1 MSVHIRHLMKEH
13 KKQKRERA
21 KTITLVLVILCIF
34 TLPCVIQERW
44 IETDQPYHKEL
55 AWIYGTMPLMHYQCY
70 SIRSDSETNET
81 WVYFG
86 LDRFERFSLT
96 SMFCTKDRA
105 AAEIARIQKRT
116 AEYLQDHPESELH
129 DHHITIALQELPGE
143 NFELTNYDQE
153 TKERYEHAYDIS
165 YLHTLSTEHLSA
177 AAELSPMRYLY
188 VVAETADDVTFFADW
203 TDLRYLNIYCKDLT
217 QEQITFLCENLPEC
231 EIWINDEQAQEAA
244 SQTD

>member
-1 MSVHIRHLMKEH
+1 MNVDKA
-13 KKQKRERA
+13 KQQRRKGIA
-21 KTITLVLVILCIF
+21 LLLTAFCILI
-34 TLPCVIQERW
+34 LPCIICMRW
-44 IETDQPYHKEL
+44 IETDQAYQKDL
-55 AWIYGTMPLMHYQCY
+55 AWVYGTMPLVHYQCA
-70 SIRSDSETNET
+70 SIHSDPETKET
-81 WVYFG
+81 SIYFT
-86 LDRFERFSLT
+86 LDRVEQFSMT
-96 SMFCTKDRA
+96 AMFFTKDRA

-188 VVAETADDVTFFADW
+188 VAAKTADDVTFFTDW
-203 TDLRYLNIYCKDLT
+203 TDLRYLEIYCKDLT
-217 QEQITFLCENLPEC
+217 QEQTDFLCEHLPEC
-231 EIWINDEQAQEAA
+231 EIWINGVQVNPVDE
-244 SQTD
+244 T